1 MRPTALI
8 IGISALCVGLPA
20 LGQAKLR
27 YDRPVNIITSNYDLI
42 DTTYI
47 DRGRLDGVKVG
58 DKFEVKFRDGK
69 VATQVVVTGVF
80 ERMASVKIV
89 DEWLLKD
96 GQLAKYDQRPMV
108 VALERGA
115 RRPAPDIK
123 VQAKAPAAKAPAA
136 AAAAPAAAAPAAPS
150 APSAP
155 AGMDLPP
162 AAPGG
167 EPGDAL
173 GLPPMDGG
181 LPPMDGPMDSGL
193 PPMDGGL
200 PPGPDAGL
208 PPMDAGLPPGPDAGL
223 PPMDA
228 GLPPGPDAGL
238 PPMDAGLPPM
248 DSGLP
253 PDMGGMDI
261 PPPPM

>member
-8 IGISALCVGLPA
+8 VGISALCIGLPA

-96 GQLAKYDQRPMV
+96 GQLAKYGQRPMV
-108 VALERGA
+108 VALERRA

-136 AAAAPAAAAPAAPS
+136 AAIAPATAAPTAPS
-150 APSAP
+150 APAAP

-181 LPPMDGPMDSGL
+181 LPPMDGGLPPMDGGL

-208 PPMDAGLPPGPDAGL
+208 PPMDAGPGL

-228 GLPPGPDAGL
+228 GLPPDF
-238 PPMDAGLPPM
+238 
-248 DSGLP
+248 
-253 PDMGGMDI
+253 GGMDI